1 MNINSQ
7 DIQDFYNSVDNP
19 FDIPVTENGLWEYP
33 NQEVIVPTNGSI
45 TMKGVDY
52 PVIGKSLE
60 TGEEKI
66 MMPDKEYFFHNT
78 ENVHEIPQF
87 QKGGLIYYPEIDK
100 EIPQEAKNNFLNAL
114 NFENEYISTPKFK
127 ERVEKAGG
135 NFKESYKNLKE
146 NLRNLKFKTDN
157 KNTSEHYPAFYNLFR
172 NSIDVNPKYSDNYRK
187 RILTHE
193 IGHLFDDDESMN
205 FINDRNFLVPTDNPA
220 LRKKIENGDNYL
232 DGFTG
237 HEQNYNEMI
246 ADIHSAR
253 QELYDY
259 GKKNHPKNVYD
270 GRYSNFTNDAYND
283 LLKISQKDPDSSARY
298 LLDKVGSYDL
308 EKLRK
313 NIKSKK
319 PVDKKALDKAEKEFK
334 ETQKKYIFDLMNKV
348 VNNDNTFKEDEDLFY
363 AQKGGSIDNENVK
376 NFYND
381 MLNAPWYKERLNENG
396 YMDSDNVISKRLKNI
411 NRIDFSVNNSV
422 NTGYSQYKNLP
433 SFLSNPNVTLN
444 TNESDYLNTPYN
456 DSISHEYG
464 HGETK
469 GYDLSAFE
477 KSLIEDSY
485 IGNDNDKQV
494 NYLKSPYE
502 TKSDINAIRYHLYNM
517 GKYNPKT
524 GEYDTDSKLFEPSL
538 LNNDLENTIIK
549 RMKDAYGND
558 NLKKLM
564 NTVADTNSKDKGY
577 NA

>member
-19 FDIPVTENGLWEYP
+19 FDIPITENGLWEYP

-45 TMKGVDY
+45 TMKGVGY

-60 TGEEKI
+60 TGEEKL
-66 MMPDKEYFFHNT
+66 MMPGEEYFFKNT
-78 ENVHEIPQF
+78 KNVHETPKY
-87 QKGGLIYYPEIDK
+87 QKGGL
-100 EIPQEAKNNFLNAL
+100 
-114 NFENEYISTPKFK
+114 
-127 ERVEKAGG
+127 
-135 NFKESYKNLKE
+135 
-146 NLRNLKFKTDN
+146 
-157 KNTSEHYPAFYNLFR
+157 
-172 NSIDVNPKYSDNYRK
+172 
-187 RILTHE
+187 
-193 IGHLFDDDESMN
+193 
-205 FINDRNFLVPTDNPA
+205 
-220 LRKKIENGDNYL
+220 
-232 DGFTG
+232 
-237 HEQNYNEMI
+237 
-246 ADIHSAR
+246 
-253 QELYDY
+253 
-259 GKKNHPKNVYD
+259 
-270 GRYSNFTNDAYND
+270 
-283 LLKISQKDPDSSARY
+283 
-298 LLDKVGSYDL
+298 
-308 EKLRK
+308 
-313 NIKSKK
+313 
-319 PVDKKALDKAEKEFK
+319 
-334 ETQKKYIFDLMNKV
+334 
-348 VNNDNTFKEDEDLFY
+348 
-363 AQKGGSIDNENVK
+363 IDNENVK

-381 MLNAPWYKERLNENG
+381 MLNAPWYKERLNNNG
-396 YMDSDNVISKRLKNI
+396 YMDSDVVISKRLKNI

-422 NTGYSQYKNLP
+422 KTGYSQYKNLP

-469 GYDLSAFE
+469 GSDLSEFE

-485 IGNDNDKQV
+485 ISNSNDKQV
-494 NYLKSPYE
+494 NYLKNPYE

-549 RMKDAYGND
+549 RMKDAYGDD

-564 NTVADTNSKDKGY
+564 NTVADTNLKDKGY

>member
-7 DIQDFYNSVDNP
+7 DIRDFYNSVDNP
-19 FDIPVTENGLWEYP
+19 FDIPITENGLWEYP

-45 TMKGVDY
+45 TMKGVGY

-66 MMPDKEYFFHNT
+66 MMPGEEYFFKNT
-78 ENVHEIPQF
+78 KNVHE
-87 QKGGLIYYPEIDK
+87 
-100 EIPQEAKNNFLNAL
+100 
-114 NFENEYISTPKFK
+114 TPKYQD
-127 ERVEKAGG
+127 GG
-135 NFKESYKNLKE
+135 IIDRETQVL
-146 NLRNLKFKTDN
+146 
-157 KNTSEHYPAFYNLFR
+157 KNT
-172 NSIDVNPKYSDNYRK
+172 VNDDN
-187 RILTHE
+187 
-193 IGHLFDDDESMN
+193 D
-205 FINDRNFLVPTDNPA
+205 
-220 LRKKIENGDNYL
+220 
-232 DGFTG
+232 
-237 HEQNYNEMI
+237 
-246 ADIHSAR
+246 
-253 QELYDY
+253 
-259 GKKNHPKNVYD
+259 
-270 GRYSNFTNDAYND
+270 
-283 LLKISQKDPDSSARY
+283 
-298 LLDKVGSYDL
+298 
-308 EKLRK
+308 
-313 NIKSKK
+313 
-319 PVDKKALDKAEKEFK
+319 
-334 ETQKKYIFDLMNKV
+334 
-348 VNNDNTFKEDEDLFY
+348 DLFY

-549 RMKDAYGND
+549 RMKDAYGDD

-564 NTVADTNSKDKGY
+564 NTVADTNLKDKGY

>member
-7 DIQDFYNSVDNP
+7 DLQDFYNSVDNP
-19 FDIPVTENGLWEYP
+19 FNIPITENGLWEYP

-45 TMKGVDY
+45 TMKGINY
-52 PVIGKSLE
+52 PVVGKSLE
-60 TGEEKI
+60 TGEEKL
-66 MMPDKEYFFHNT
+66 MMPSEEYFFNNT

-87 QKGGLIYYPEIDK
+87 QKGGAI
-100 EIPQEAKNNFLNAL
+100 
-114 NFENEYISTPKFK
+114 
-127 ERVEKAGG
+127 
-135 NFKESYKNLKE
+135 
-146 NLRNLKFKTDN
+146 
-157 KNTSEHYPAFYNLFR
+157 
-172 NSIDVNPKYSDNYRK
+172 
-187 RILTHE
+187 
-193 IGHLFDDDESMN
+193 
-205 FINDRNFLVPTDNPA
+205 
-220 LRKKIENGDNYL
+220 
-232 DGFTG
+232 
-237 HEQNYNEMI
+237 
-246 ADIHSAR
+246 
-253 QELYDY
+253 
-259 GKKNHPKNVYD
+259 
-270 GRYSNFTNDAYND
+270 
-283 LLKISQKDPDSSARY
+283 
-298 LLDKVGSYDL
+298 
-308 EKLRK
+308 
-313 NIKSKK
+313 
-319 PVDKKALDKAEKEFK
+319 
-334 ETQKKYIFDLMNKV
+334 
-348 VNNDNTFKEDEDLFY
+348 DED
-363 AQKGGSIDNENVK
+363 NVK
-376 NFYND
+376 NFYNE

-485 IGNDNDKQV
+485 ISNDNDKQV

-549 RMKDAYGND
+549 RMKDAYGDD

-564 NTVADTNSKDKGY
+564 NTVADTNLKDKGY